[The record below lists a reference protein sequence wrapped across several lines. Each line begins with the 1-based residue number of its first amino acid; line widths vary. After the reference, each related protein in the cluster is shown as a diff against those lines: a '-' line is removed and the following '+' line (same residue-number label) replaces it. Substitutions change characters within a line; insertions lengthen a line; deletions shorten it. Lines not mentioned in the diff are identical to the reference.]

1 MNKKRNISGSHN
13 GAKKRPNT
21 DVEKSDPKNIG
32 VYKHSSDSW
41 KIKINEDS
49 WTIFE
54 NQIVPKAAKE
64 FIELPLQDLI
74 ELGILIRIT
83 ITKKSEI
90 DEKKSKIVK
99 ESQVKIESSQA
110 KKEEEDDDFEW
121 PMT

>member
-1 MNKKRNISGSHN
+1 MNKKRNSSGSNQN
-13 GAKKRPNT
+13 GGKKRPNA
-21 DVEKSDPKNIG
+21 DIEKSDPKNIG

-74 ELGILIRIT
+74 DLGILI
-83 ITKKSEI
+83 KI
-90 DEKKSKIVK
+90 DTGYTTLKC
-99 ESQVKIESSQA
+99 
-110 KKEEEDDDFEW
+110 FF
-121 PMT
+121 

>member
-74 ELGILIRIT
+74 ELGILIKIDT
-83 ITKKSEI
+83 GYTTLKSFFL
-90 DEKKSKIVK
+90 KFSLTVRNM
-99 ESQVKIESSQA
+99 QVKFCLKVVLECR
-110 KKEEEDDDFEW
+110 D
-121 PMT
+121 

>member
-13 GAKKRPNT
+13 GAKKRPNA

-83 ITKKSEI
+83 VPKKSEI

-99 ESQVKIESSQA
+99 DSQVKIESSQ
-110 KKEEEDDDFEW
+110 F
-121 PMT
+121 

>member
-1 MNKKRNISGSHN
+1 MNKKRNISGPHN

-83 ITKKSEI
+83 VPKKSEI

-99 ESQVKIESSQA
+99 DSQVKIESSQA
-110 KKEEEDDDFEW
+110 KKEDEDDDFEW

>member
-74 ELGILIRIT
+74 ELGILIKIDSKT
-83 ITKKSEI
+83 DEKNPKV
-90 DEKKSKIVK
+90 DEKKSKIV
-99 ESQVKIESSQA
+99 
-110 KKEEEDDDFEW
+110 EDDDFDW
-121 PMT
+121 PL

>member
-1 MNKKRNISGSHN
+1 MNKKRNSSGSNQN
-13 GAKKRPNT
+13 GAKKRK
-21 DVEKSDPKNIG
+21 DFDIEKSDPKNIG

-74 ELGILIRIT
+74 ELGILI
-83 ITKKSEI
+83 KI
-90 DEKKSKIVK
+90 DTGYFIVK
-99 ESQVKIESSQA
+99 CA
-110 KKEEEDDDFEW
+110 KQK
-121 PMT
+121 P